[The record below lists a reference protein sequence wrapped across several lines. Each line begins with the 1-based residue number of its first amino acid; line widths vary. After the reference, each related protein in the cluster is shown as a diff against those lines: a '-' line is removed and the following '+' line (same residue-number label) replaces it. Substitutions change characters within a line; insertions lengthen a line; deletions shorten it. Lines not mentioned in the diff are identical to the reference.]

1 MADFLNP
8 AAKGN
13 FPRDQRDLL
22 GGPRTCCKLEILKT
36 LEEGNKTMTRS
47 VEKIVVTVFAVTGG
61 VMTLSGQLPIPVPGQ
76 GPQRAG
82 RGAGRGGRGA
92 QPAPAPV
99 KQVVAPIPSA
109 VEVTGPGEFFET
121 FMDDWD
127 DARKIETPARDTYAK
142 FNYEAKEYFVSG
154 TTQAGAPYKTRI
166 VIRKPKD
173 NAKFNHLILAES
185 MHPSGNPWV
194 FHFTQTYAM
203 TEGIIGLEILT
214 TTPAGLA
221 AANAARYHDLVVPNG
236 AANDII
242 AQVGA
247 LIKSDHQNNPLNALV
262 VRKMIL
268 AGSSASAAA
277 AQNYMNNAYMAL
289 RLADMKPIYDGFMPT
304 SANGQVP
311 AIDVPTILV
320 PTMRE
325 TFSGNGTTQHDNDEL
340 RVYEFA
346 GMAHIDSRVAGA
358 YYPDPCKYPISRYPL
373 GSEMAVALDKLF
385 AWVDKGVEPPHA
397 DRFFLDFNPDNK
409 PQLDR
414 DKGSLFALDEFG
426 NVRGGIRNTYVD
438 VPVKTFH
445 VPDEPAE
452 PRIPN
457 PHYTISARRADGA
470 DPDAQLCGLADFET
484 ALPKEELRKLYKSP
498 KDYYNKVA
506 QRYDALVKQGWALP
520 VYRAMVLA
528 EAAKVSF

>member
-1 MADFLNP
+1 MNRPVQGIALIVSI
-8 AAKGN
+8 AV
-13 FPRDQRDLL
+13 
-22 GGPRTCCKLEILKT
+22 I
-36 LEEGNKTMTRS
+36 S
-47 VEKIVVTVFAVTGG
+47 VMIV
-61 VMTLSGQLPIPVPGQ
+61 SGQPPIPVPGQ
-76 GPQRAG
+76 NQAPGGG
-82 RGAGRGGRGA
+82 RGGRGRGA
-92 QPAPAPV
+92 QPAPQPV
-99 KQVVAPIPSA
+99 KQIAAPIPSA

-121 FMDDWD
+121 FMGDYD
-127 DARKIETPARDTYAK
+127 DAKKIEIPAKDTYAK
-142 FNYEAKEYFVSG
+142 FSYEAKEYFVSG
-154 TTQAGAPYKTRI
+154 MTSGGTPYKTRI

-173 NAKFNHLILAES
+173 NSKFNHLVLAES

-203 TEGIIGLEILT
+203 TSGVIGLEILT

-221 AANAARYHDLVVPNG
+221 AANAARYQDLVVPNG
-236 AANDII
+236 ATNDIL

-247 LIKSDHQNNPLNALV
+247 LIKSDHKDNPLNGLG

-268 AGSSASAAA
+268 AGSSASAAV
-277 AQNYMNNAYMAL
+277 AQNYLSNAHMAL
-289 RLADMKPIYDGFMPT
+289 RLSDMKPIYDGFMPT

-311 AIDVPTILV
+311 PIDVPTILV

-325 TFSGNGTTQHDNDEL
+325 TFSGNGTTERDNDKL

-346 GMAHIDSRVAGA
+346 GMAHIDSRVAAA

-397 DRFFLDFNPDNK
+397 DRFFVDFNPDNK
-409 PQLDR
+409 PKLDR

-438 VPVKTFH
+438 VPVKSFH
-445 VPDEPAE
+445 VPDEAAD

-457 PHYTISARRADGA
+457 PHSSIAARRNTGGIE
-470 DPDAQLCGLADFET
+470 PDVQLCGLANFEQ
-484 ALPKEELRKLYKSP
+484 ALTKEQLKKLYKSP
-498 KDYYNKVA
+498 KDYVNKVA
-506 QRYDALVKQGWALP
+506 QRYDELVKEGWALP
-520 VYRAMVLA
+520 VYREMVLA
-528 EAAKVSF
+528 EAARVTF

>member
-1 MADFLNP
+1 MKNTALIVF
-8 AAKGN
+8 G
-13 FPRDQRDLL
+13 LL
-22 GGPRTCCKLEILKT
+22 ACGLT
-36 LEEGNKTMTRS
+36 
-47 VEKIVVTVFAVTGG
+47 AW
-61 VMTLSGQLPIPVPGQ
+61 GQLPIPVPGQ
-76 GPQRAG
+76 TPAQ
-82 RGAGRGGRGA
+82 GRGGRGRGA
-92 QPAPAPV
+92 QAAPPQPV
-99 KQVVAPIPSA
+99 KQVAAPIPSA
-109 VEVTGPGEFFET
+109 EEVTGPGAFFET
-121 FMDDWD
+121 FMGDYD
-127 DARKIETPARDTYAK
+127 DARKTEIPAKDTYAK
-142 FNYEAKEYFVSG
+142 FNYEAREYFVSG
-154 TTQAGAPYKTRI
+154 MTSTGAAYKTRI

-203 TEGIIGLEILT
+203 TEGVIGLEVLT

-221 AANAARYHDLVVPNG
+221 AVNMPRYKDLVVPNG
-236 AANDII
+236 ATNDIL

-247 LIKSDHQNNPLNALV
+247 LIKSDHQDNPLRGLG

-268 AGSSASAAA
+268 AGSSASAAV
-277 AQNYMNNAYMAL
+277 AQNFLSNAHMAQ

-304 SANGQVP
+304 SANGQIP

-325 TFSGNGTTQHDNDEL
+325 TFSGNGTMQPDNDKL

-385 AWVDKGVEPPHA
+385 AWVDKGVPPPHA

-414 DKGSLFALDEFG
+414 EKGSLFALDEFG

-438 VPVKTFH
+438 VPVKSFH
-445 VPDEPAE
+445 SPDQAAE
-452 PRIPN
+452 PRISN
-457 PHYTISARRADGA
+457 PHPSIAARRTGGP
-470 DPDAQLCGLADFET
+470 DPDAQLCGLANFEV
-484 ALPKEELRKLYKSP
+484 ALTRDQLKKLYKNP

-506 QRYDALVKQGWALP
+506 QRYDALVKEGWALP
-520 VYRAMVLA
+520 VYRDMVLA
-528 EAAKVSF
+528 EASRVTF